1 MPLEVI
7 QKLQDLVTELENKN
21 AATQVLNDQLS
32 AKKLALSDVERRQ
45 LAAANQLS
53 ARERV
58 VGKLEDLEKGK
69 ADLAE
74 KSKKHQED
82 RTKLAERIVENSK
95 KSKELDEAIKSAND
109 KEALYCK
116 KRDALHIKEAEID
129 RKNKVRQEILAE
141 LRKGL

>member
-1 MPLEVI
+1 MLEVI

-53 ARERV
+53 ARERL

-69 ADLAE
+69 VDLAE
-74 KSKKHQED
+74 KQKKHQEEKA
-82 RTKLAERIVENSK
+82 KLAERVIENSK

>member
-1 MPLEVI
+1 MLEVL

-74 KSKKHQED
+74 KLAKYQED
-82 RTKLAERIVENSK
+82 RNKLAERIVENSK
-95 KSKELDEAIKSAND
+95 KTKELDEAIKKAND

-116 KRDALHIKEAEID
+116 KRDAMHIKEAEIA
-129 RKNKVRQEILAE
+129 RREKIRQEILTE
-141 LRKGL
+141 LRKGI